1 MRFKEIVDSQL
12 SGINKSTLVGISDRD
27 ETDQMNITSHNLD
40 PAKPPHEG
48 QCRICFEQSDS
59 MENPLLSLCKCSG
72 SVKYIH
78 FDCLKDWISNNVKK
92 DQSSNCLHYSFFETK
107 C

>member
-48 QCRICFEQSDS
+48 QCRICF
-59 MENPLLSLCKCSG
+59 
-72 SVKYIH
+72 
-78 FDCLKDWISNNVKK
+78 
-92 DQSSNCLHYSFFETK
+92 
-107 C
+107 